1 MTDSVGR
8 APHRVGPP
16 GPYRDLESASERI
29 ETRAINAG
37 IKPRRYGAWYVAEHR
52 FRNMRAYTQTIVST
66 SIGNPLLYLYAL
78 GVGLATLVDRNIDG
92 VGGDVSYL
100 TFVAPALLASAAVN
114 VATEEFTYPIMLGF
128 KWNPV
133 FYGMNAAPIAPG
145 QIIDGIV
152 LSVTVR
158 MVAQTAIFYVF
169 MLLFGAVPS
178 TLGVIMIATATLTG
192 LGFGALIM
200 AYATTIEEDK
210 GQFAM
215 VMRFLVLP
223 LTLFSGTFFPLEALP
238 GYLHWIGWLSPLWH
252 GAELSRVFSY
262 GMQEPIWLTI
272 IHVAYLTVLFAWGWM
287 IARRV
292 TARRLNK

>member
-1 MTDSVGR
+1 MTR
-8 APHRVGPP
+8 NTPA
-16 GPYRDLESASERI
+16 
-29 ETRAINAG
+29 AIIIAG
-37 IKPRRYGAWYVAEHR
+37 GAKPRRYGAWYIAEHR
-52 FRNMRAYTQTIVST
+52 FRNMRAYTQTIIAT

-78 GVGLATLVDRNIDG
+78 GVGLATLVDRNIGD
-92 VGGDVSYL
+92 GDVSYL
-100 TFVAPALLASAAVN
+100 TFVAPALLASAAVT

-152 LSVTVR
+152 YSVTVR
-158 MVAQTAIFYVF
+158 MVAQTSIFYAF
-169 MLLFGAVPS
+169 MLVFGAVPS
-178 TLGVIMIATATLTG
+178 ALGFLTIFTATLTG

-200 AYATTIEEDK
+200 AYATTIEQDK

-223 LTLFSGTFFPLEALP
+223 MTLFSGTFFPLDALP
-238 GYLHWIGWLSPLWH
+238 VYLHWIGWISPLWH
-252 GAELSRVFSY
+252 GAELSRVFAY
-262 GMQEPIWLTI
+262 GMAEPIWLTI
-272 IHVAYLTVLFAWGWM
+272 IHFAYLVALFAWGWM
-287 IARRV
+287 LARRI